1 MHVQKFKEF
10 AIKFWISLKIILWDT
25 FGMRQNRQVKLN
37 VRFNIQLT
45 VSQHWLDAG
54 VSGVDDEDK
63 EESNTGGDERGE
75 EEVEDGPEGDHTT
88 HLGIEAGRARDE
100 AGDDEREDHQLE
112 ESHEELSRV
121 GDQTDGRWI

>member
-1 MHVQKFKEF
+1 
-10 AIKFWISLKIILWDT
+10 
-25 FGMRQNRQVKLN
+25 MRQNRQVKLN

-45 VSQHWLDAG
+45 VSQHRLDAG

-88 HLGIEAGRARDE
+88 HLGIEAGRARHE